1 MKEVI
6 LICRG
11 NQTNQSKKKETES
24 CLRAENETEQHLI
37 FKCTWNWY
45 IGALGCNTLKK
56 RPGGNVSLNLD
67 DSVRDVKELALST
80 TKTIFLTLGEKFTW

>member
-1 MKEVI
+1 MREVI

-37 FKCTWNWY
+37 YWY
-45 IGALGCNTLKK
+45 ARLPYIEETLWEKSQK
-56 RPGGNVSLNLD
+56 SFLTLD
-67 DSVRDVKELALST
+67 DPARDVKEL
-80 TKTIFLTLGEKFTW
+80 K